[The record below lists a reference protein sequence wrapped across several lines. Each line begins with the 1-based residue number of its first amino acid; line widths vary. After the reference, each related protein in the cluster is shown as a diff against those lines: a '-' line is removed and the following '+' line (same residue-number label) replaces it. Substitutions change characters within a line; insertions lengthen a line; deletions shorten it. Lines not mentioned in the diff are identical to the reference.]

1 MKENLKKN
9 TRHGITFL
17 MLYLTVSLMACKDD
31 NLSSG
36 YNPSNPV
43 EITKIDPE
51 EGGVGTQCL
60 IYGKNFGTDI
70 SKIEVTFNGKKANI
84 VGSDGDCVYCF
95 VPVRAGSGPIKVRVG
110 DKENI
115 QEATADSEFKYTY
128 AQRVSTLCGYSDK
141 NGKSEIKDG
150 KLSEAGF
157 ESPYWME
164 IDKKTGDL
172 YLL

>member
-128 AQRVSTLCGYSDK
+128 AQRVSTLCILIK
-141 NGKSEIKDG
+141 MVKVKSKTENSVRQV
-150 KLSEAGF
+150 LSHLIG
-157 ESPYWME
+157 W
-164 IDKKTGDL
+164 K
-172 YLL
+172 

>member
-51 EGGVGTQCL
+51 EGG
-60 IYGKNFGTDI
+60 
-70 SKIEVTFNGKKANI
+70 
-84 VGSDGDCVYCF
+84 
-95 VPVRAGSGPIKVRVG
+95 
-110 DKENI
+110 
-115 QEATADSEFKYTY
+115 
-128 AQRVSTLCGYSDK
+128 
-141 NGKSEIKDG
+141 
-150 KLSEAGF
+150 
-157 ESPYWME
+157 
-164 IDKKTGDL
+164 
-172 YLL
+172 